1 MHTGLFEAIAANDKQ
16 TFINLVQDNEGFLSQ
31 KEGEA
36 KNSVLHLAVRF
47 GHVEL
52 VSEII
57 TLFPDLV
64 AVVNNREETPLHA
77 ACRQGKVDVVMLLLQ
92 ANPRVSSCML
102 NSENQTPFFIAC
114 SYGNREVVKLFTD
127 LPWVLDFEE
136 DAVLSAL
143 HVSVA
148 QGHADIVTTLLN
160 ARPRLAWKA
169 DSNGCLPLHLACEK
183 GHLEITR
190 ILLQL
195 DPNLAFEKNY
205 SRYTPLHFAAMN
217 GQTQILEELLSRSPK
232 SFEVLTGEGETVF
245 HIAVM
250 FNRYSSFVFLAQS
263 FNSTNLLHL
272 PDQRGNTVLHLA
284 VTTSSLK
291 LAEYII
297 EKTEVDI
304 NGRNH
309 RGLTAY
315 DILNKNYSM
324 TENQHVRDMLKR
336 FGGTGKTAQELQT
349 PIEFNPHQSEHN
361 YGNGVGNNQPDS
373 NLSHQATINFDKQI
387 DSPSAPPANLHQ
399 SKLVKQRGKKKIS
412 TVRQYEIYREALQNT
427 RNTITLVAILIASV
441 TFTAGINP
449 PGGVYQEGLLK
460 GQSTIGRTTAFKVFT
475 ISNTAALFL
484 SMCIVIVLVSI
495 IPFRRK
501 TLMKLLVVA
510 HKAMW
515 VAVSLMTTAYIAAT
529 WVILPHSQG
538 TNWTLEA
545 LISVCAGTMGSV
557 FLFLCVTFARH
568 WLRKLQ
574 WRKEKGKVNEE
585 RVEER
590 EQRRAQ
596 RRAEKTAKERVQ
608 KRERA
613 EKRAKESRQESRLAS
628 RQESSQDVSIKVFS
642 LESSQEGS
650 EDLISI
656 NSDTASAQDSGYHTF

>member
-1 MHTGLFEAIAANDKQ
+1 MKTLSLFYRCGTCGLFEAIAANDKQ

-77 ACRQGKVDVVMLLLQ
+77 ACRQGKVDVVMLLLE
-92 ANPRVSSCML
+92 ANPGVSSCML

-232 SFEVLTGEGETVF
+232 SFEVLTEKEKQCFILLSCSTDTVPL
-245 HIAVM
+245 
-250 FNRYSSFVFLAQS
+250 SFWH
-263 FNSTNLLHL
+263 NLLTA
-272 PDQRGNTVLHLA
+272 PI
-284 VTTSSLK
+284 SSTFQINV

-361 YGNGVGNNQPDS
+361 YGMV
-373 NLSHQATINFDKQI
+373 
-387 DSPSAPPANLHQ
+387 
-399 SKLVKQRGKKKIS
+399 
-412 TVRQYEIYREALQNT
+412 
-427 RNTITLVAILIASV
+427 
-441 TFTAGINP
+441 
-449 PGGVYQEGLLK
+449 
-460 GQSTIGRTTAFKVFT
+460 
-475 ISNTAALFL
+475 
-484 SMCIVIVLVSI
+484 
-495 IPFRRK
+495 
-501 TLMKLLVVA
+501 
-510 HKAMW
+510 
-515 VAVSLMTTAYIAAT
+515 
-529 WVILPHSQG
+529 
-538 TNWTLEA
+538 
-545 LISVCAGTMGSV
+545 
-557 FLFLCVTFARH
+557 
-568 WLRKLQ
+568 
-574 WRKEKGKVNEE
+574 
-585 RVEER
+585 
-590 EQRRAQ
+590 
-596 RRAEKTAKERVQ
+596 
-608 KRERA
+608 
-613 EKRAKESRQESRLAS
+613 
-628 RQESSQDVSIKVFS
+628 
-642 LESSQEGS
+642 
-650 EDLISI
+650 
-656 NSDTASAQDSGYHTF
+656 

>member
-1 MHTGLFEAIAANDKQ
+1 MDPKLFGAIARNDKQ
-16 TFINLVQDNEGFLSQ
+16 TFINFVQENEEFLSQ
-31 KEGEA
+31 KSGEA
-36 KNSVLHLAVRF
+36 KNTVLHVAARF

-57 TLFPDLV
+57 KLLPDLV
-64 AVVNNREETPLHA
+64 SAVNNREETPLDA
-77 ACRQGKVDVVMLLLQ
+77 ACRQGKADVVMLLLE
-92 ANPRVSSCML
+92 ADPWVACML

-114 SYGNREVVKLFTD
+114 SYENREVVKLFTD

-148 QGHADIVTTLLN
+148 QGRADIVTTLLN
-160 ARPRLAWKA
+160 ARPRLARKA
-169 DSNGCLPLHLACEK
+169 DSNGCLPLHLACEN
-183 GHLEITR
+183 GRLEITR

-195 DPNLAFEKNY
+195 DPNLALEKNH
-205 SRYTPLHFAAMN
+205 SRYTPSHLAAMN
-217 GQTQILEELLSRSPK
+217 DQTEILEELLSGSPR
-232 SFEVLTGEGETVF
+232 SFEVLTGNGETVF
-245 HIAVM
+245 HLAAM
-250 FNRYSSFVFLAQS
+250 FNRYCSFLFLEQS
-263 FNSTNLLHL
+263 LNSTNLLHR
-272 PDQRGNTVLHLA
+272 PDERGNTVLHLA
-284 VTTSSLK
+284 VSKKGFK

-309 RGLTAY
+309 SGQTAY
-315 DILNKNYSM
+315 DILNRRFSM
-324 TENQHVRDMLKR
+324 TENQHARDVLKR
-336 FGGTGKTAQELQT
+336 FGGKTAQELET
-349 PIEFNPHQSEHN
+349 PIEFNPHQSVHD
-361 YGNGVGNNQPDS
+361 YRNGVANNQPMEDFTTTQADS
-373 NLSHQATINFDKQI
+373 NASHQVTINFGNQI
-387 DSPSAPPANLHQ
+387 DSPSAPPTNLHQ
-399 SKLVKQRGKKKIS
+399 SKLVKERGKKKIS
-412 TVRQYEIYREALQNT
+412 AVRQYEIYTEALQNT
-427 RNTITLVAILIASV
+427 RNTITLVAVLIASV

-449 PGGVYQEGLLK
+449 PGGVYQEGRLK

-515 VAVSLMTTAYIAAT
+515 VAVSLMATAYIAAT
-529 WVILPHSQG
+529 WVILPHCQG

-557 FLFLCVTFARH
+557 FLFLGVTFARH

-574 WRKEKGKVNEE
+574 WRKERGKVTEE

-590 EQRRAQ
+590 AQRRAQ
-596 RRAEKTAKERVQ
+596 RRAEKTTKERVQ

-613 EKRAKESRQESRLAS
+613 EKRAKGSGQ
-628 RQESSQDVSIKVFS
+628 
-642 LESSQEGS
+642 ESSQEGS
-650 EDLISI
+650 DDLMSI
-656 NSDTASAQDSGYHTF
+656 NSDTASAQDSGYHTY

>member
-1 MHTGLFEAIAANDKQ
+1 MDTELFEAIAANDKQ
-16 TFINLVQDNEGFLSQ
+16 TFIKLVQDNEGFLCQ
-31 KEGEA
+31 KGGEA

-47 GHVEL
+47 G
-52 VSEII
+52 
-57 TLFPDLV
+57 
-64 AVVNNREETPLHA
+64 RA
-77 ACRQGKVDVVMLLLQ
+77 ACQQGKVDVVMLLLE
-92 ANPRVSSCML
+92 ANP
-102 NSENQTPFFIAC
+102 
-114 SYGNREVVKLFTD
+114 GLFTD

-148 QGHADIVTTLLN
+148 QGHVDIVTTLLN

-195 DPNLAFEKNY
+195 DPNLALGKNY

-217 GQTQILEELLSRSPK
+217 EQTQILEELLSRSPK

-245 HIAVM
+245 HIAAM

-263 FNSTNLLHL
+263 LNSTNLLHL
-272 PDQRGNTVLHLA
+272 PDQHGNTVLHLA

-291 LAEYII
+291 LVEYII

-315 DILNKNYSM
+315 DILNKKLSM
-324 TENQHVRDMLKR
+324 MENQHVRDMLKR
-336 FGGTGKTAQELQT
+336 LGGTGKTAQELRT
-349 PIEFNPHQSEHN
+349 LIPHQSEHN
-361 YGNGVGNNQPDS
+361 YGNGVANNQPNS
-373 NLSHQATINFDKQI
+373 NLSHQVTINFDNQI

-427 RNTITLVAILIASV
+427 RNTITLVAVLIASV

-449 PGGVYQEGLLK
+449 PGGVYQEGPLK

-515 VAVSLMTTAYIAAT
+515 VAVSLMATAYIAAT

-545 LISVCAGTMGSV
+545 LISVCLGTMGSA
-557 FLFLCVTFARH
+557 FLFLCVTFTRH
-568 WLRKLQ
+568 RLRKLK
-574 WRKEKGKVNEE
+574 WRKERGKVTEE

-590 EQRRAQ
+590 AQRRAQ
-596 RRAEKTAKERVQ
+596 RRAEKTERVQ

-613 EKRAKESRQESRLAS
+613 EKRAKESRQESRNES
-628 RQESSQDVSIKVFS
+628 RQESSQ
-642 LESSQEGS
+642 ESSTEG
-650 EDLISI
+650 
-656 NSDTASAQDSGYHTF
+656 